1 MKKVFL
7 SMAAM
12 VITICIVV
20 TACSKSNETNA
31 GGGNGGGGGGG
42 TTTCDTV
49 NMKYAANVL
58 PIIQANCYSCHGNG
72 VVTSGIN
79 LDGYANLKIQVDNGN
94 LVGVITHAAGY
105 PAMPYN
111 LPKLSDCN
119 INIIKAWIARG
130 AQNN

>member
-1 MKKVFL
+1 MKKTFL
-7 SMAAM
+7 VLTVVAVTVSAM
-12 VITICIVV
+12 VG
-20 TACSKSNETNA
+20 CSKSNETNE

-42 TTTCDTV
+42 STTCDTV

-58 PIIQANCYSCHGNG
+58 PIIQVNCYSCHGNG
-72 VVTSGIN
+72 VITNGIN
-79 LDGYANLKIQVDNGN
+79 LDGYSNLKIQVDNGN
-94 LVGVITHAAGY
+94 LIGAITHASGFT
-105 PAMPYN
+105 PMPYN